1 MINFVFEY
9 ITLVAISKR
18 FGDGTSE
25 AKKSVEDQWRLPR
38 WEWRGVLEEDDDP
51 GESEK
56 HTKLHSGKMNR
67 TSISPV

>member
-9 ITLVAISKR
+9 VTLVAISKR

-38 WEWRGVLEEDDDP
+38 WEWRGVWRKMMIL
-51 GESEK
+51 
-56 HTKLHSGKMNR
+56 GKVR
-67 TSISPV
+67 STQSCIVVK

>member
-9 ITLVAISKR
+9 VTLVAISKR

-51 GESEK
+51 GES
-56 HTKLHSGKMNR
+56 
-67 TSISPV
+67 